1 MSPSNKT
8 FLIAVLGGKGGVGKS
23 VFSTNLALSFLLDT
37 KRPVLLLDADP
48 DTCGDDG
55 MILGI
60 KPQRTVFDVSK
71 FSGRVTQSML
81 KEFLSA
87 HASGLSLIPMVNKI
101 SDYESVNPADI
112 KRVLDS
118 ALSYFPFTVADC
130 GSRLTEQ
137 NLAILEHA
145 TIIMIVTSPDILVL
159 KSTKRL
165 VDELNGLLF
174 PPEVLKVIIN
184 KYETGGPISPQIIQ
198 SNLNTPI
205 LGAVQYDPETSS
217 NSINKGKPLIL
228 LSPKS
233 LISKNIYQIARV
245 LQERGTLDS
254 LYGVNKTKKT
264 EQASQKEIGGASG
277 AELAFSE
284 GLSVKERR
292 AGKVSEIT
300 KLKRKIHK
308 ALIDN
313 MDLKKM
319 DLETKD
325 DPNKLTIL
333 YEKTKRAVISLL
345 EREDLSFLKSREDRA
360 GLIKSILDEALSLGP
375 LEDLLEDETVSE
387 IMVNG
392 PDVIYIEKNGHIILS
407 PYTFTSSQQLMGVI
421 ERILA
426 PIGRRIDEKSPYVDA
441 RLTDGSRVHAI
452 IPPLAIDGPTLTIRK
467 FKKEKLGM
475 KDLIKYGS
483 LTEDI
488 AEFLKAVIE
497 SRLNVI
503 ISGGTGSGKT
513 TLLNILSSM
522 IPENERIITVEDSA
536 ELKLQ
541 QDHTVRLE
549 SRPPNIEGEGE
560 VSIRDLVKCTLR
572 MRPDRIIVGECR
584 SGEALDML
592 QAMNT
597 GHDGSLTTIHS
608 NSPTDSMR
616 RLETLVM
623 MAGMELPAK
632 AIREQIASAINIIIQ
647 QTRLSDGSRK
657 VTYVT
662 EVAGLRG
669 DEVIL
674 NDIFLFKQSGLDAN
688 GKVVGKFVA
697 TGYIPRFI
705 ESLEARGISI
715 PKGLFSVG

>member
-1 MSPSNKT
+1 MPIPNRT
-8 FLIAVLGGKGGVGKS
+8 YLIAVLGGKSGVGKS

-37 KRPVLLLDADP
+37 KRPVLLLDADS
-48 DTCGDDG
+48 DTCGDNG

-60 KPQRTVFDVSK
+60 KPQRSILDVTK
-71 FSGRVTQSML
+71 FTGRVTQAML
-81 KEFLSA
+81 KEFLAS
-87 HASGLSLIPMVNKI
+87 HSSGLSLLPIVQKI
-101 SDYESVNPADI
+101 SDYSTIAPNDI
-112 KRVLDS
+112 KRALEA
-118 ALSYFPFTVADC
+118 ALSFFPFTVADC
-130 GSRLTEQ
+130 GSRLTPQ
-137 NLAILEHA
+137 TLAILEQA
-145 TIIMIVTSPDILVL
+145 TIILIVTNPEILVL
-159 KSTKRL
+159 KHSKQM
-165 VDELNGLLF
+165 VDQLNSLLF
-174 PPEVLKVIIN
+174 PPEVLKIIIN
-184 KYETGGPISPQIIQ
+184 KYDPSNQITPQIVQ
-198 SNLNTPI
+198 SNLGIPI
-205 LGAVQYDPETSS
+205 LGAVQDDPETS
-217 NSINKGKPLIL
+217 NGSITKGKPAIL

-233 LISKNIYQIARV
+233 LMSKNIYQIARV
-245 LQERGTLDS
+245 LQERGILDS
-254 LYGVNKTKKT
+254 LYGVNKTKKA
-264 EQASQKEIGGASG
+264 EQQSQKEGAPSTQDIAG
-277 AELAFSE
+277 LET
-284 GLSVKERR
+284 LSVKERR
-292 AGKVSEIT
+292 AGKVSEVT
-300 KLKRKIHK
+300 KLKRRIHK

-325 DPNKLTIL
+325 DPNKMTIL
-333 YEKTKRAVISLL
+333 YEKTKRAVIGLL
-345 EREDLSFLKSREDRA
+345 EKEDLTFLKGREDRA
-360 GLIKSILDEALSLGP
+360 LLIKAILDEALGLGS
-375 LEDLLEDETVSE
+375 LEDLLSDETVSE

-392 PDVIYIEKNGHIILS
+392 PDVIYIEKNGKVVLS

-467 FKKEKLGM
+467 FKKEKLGPD
-475 KDLIKYGS
+475 DLIKYGS
-483 LTEDI
+483 VTRDMS
-488 AEFLKAVIE
+488 EFLKAVVE
-497 SRLNVI
+497 SRLNCI

-513 TLLNILSSM
+513 TLLNILSGM
-522 IPENERIITVEDSA
+522 IPDNERIITVEDSA

-560 VSIRDLVKCTLR
+560 VTIRDLVKCTLR

-608 NSPTDSMR
+608 NSPSDCIR

-662 EVAGLRG
+662 EVNGLRG
-669 DEVIL
+669 EEILL
-674 NDIFLFKQSGLDAN
+674 NDIFLFKQSGVDSN

-705 ESLEARGISI
+705 ETLEARGISI

>member
-1 MSPSNKT
+1 MPTQNKSY
-8 FLIAVLGGKGGVGKS
+8 LIAVLGGKGGVGKS

-37 KRPVLLLDADP
+37 KRPVLLIDADP

-60 KPQRTVFDVSK
+60 KPQRSMADVTK
-71 FSGRVTQSML
+71 FTGRVTQAML
-81 KEFLSA
+81 KEFLSS
-87 HASGLSLIPMVNKI
+87 HSSGLSMIPVAQKMA
-101 SDYESVNPADI
+101 DYNALSSPDI
-112 KRVLDS
+112 KRVMDA
-118 ALSYFPFTVADC
+118 ALSFFPFTVADC
-130 GSRLTEQ
+130 GSRLTPQ
-137 NLAILEHA
+137 TLAILEQA
-145 TIIMIVTSPDILVL
+145 TIILVLTNPEILVL
-159 KSTKRL
+159 KHTKRL
-165 VDELNGLLF
+165 IDELNGLMF
-174 PPEVLKVIIN
+174 PPEVVRIVIN
-184 KYETGGPISPQIIQ
+184 KYDPSNQITPQIVQ
-198 SNLNTPI
+198 SNLNVPI
-205 LGAVQYDPETSS
+205 LGAVQDDPDTSH
-217 NSINKGKPLIL
+217 NAITKGKPAIL
-228 LSPKS
+228 LAPKS
-233 LISKNIYQIARV
+233 LLSKNIYQIARV
-245 LQERGTLDS
+245 LQERGILDS
-254 LYGVNKTKKT
+254 LYGVNKTKKA
-264 EQASQKEIGGASG
+264 EQQKDGAPAGSD
-277 AELAFSE
+277 FSSLE
-284 GLSVKERR
+284 TLSVKERR
-292 AGKVSEIT
+292 AGKVSEVT
-300 KLKRKIHK
+300 KLKRRIHK

-333 YEKTKRAVISLL
+333 YEKTKRAVIGLL
-345 EREDLSFLKSREDRA
+345 EKEDLSFLKSREDRA
-360 GLIKSILDEALSLGP
+360 LLIKAILDEALGLGP
-375 LEDLLEDETVSE
+375 LEILLSEDTVSE

-392 PDVIYIEKNGHIILS
+392 PDVIYMEKGGKVTLS
-407 PYTFTSSQQLMGVI
+407 PYTFSSSQQLMGVI

-441 RLTDGSRVHAI
+441 RLADGSRVHAI

-467 FKKEKLGM
+467 FKKEKLGSD
-475 KDLIKYGS
+475 DLIRFGTVTK
-483 LTEDI
+483 DM
-488 AEFLKAVIE
+488 AEFFKAVIE

-522 IPENERIITVEDSA
+522 IPEVERIITVEDSA

-560 VSIRDLVKCTLR
+560 VTIRDLVKCTLR

-592 QAMNT
+592 QAMYT

-608 NSPTDSMR
+608 NSPSDSIR

-623 MAGMELPAK
+623 MAGMDLPAK

-662 EVAGLRG
+662 EVNGLRG
-669 DEVIL
+669 EELLL
-674 NDIFLFKQSGLDAN
+674 NDIFLFKQSGVDSN
-688 GKVVGKFVA
+688 GKVIGKFVA

-705 ESLEARGISI
+705 ETLEARGISI

>member
-1 MSPSNKT
+1 MPTQNKSY
-8 FLIAVLGGKGGVGKS
+8 LIAVLGGKGGVGKS

-37 KRPVLLLDADP
+37 KRPVLLIDADP

-60 KPQRTVFDVSK
+60 KPQRSMADVTK
-71 FSGRVTQSML
+71 FTGRVTQAML
-81 KEFLSA
+81 KEFLSS
-87 HASGLSLIPMVNKI
+87 HSSGLSMIPVAQKMA
-101 SDYESVNPADI
+101 DYNALSSPDI
-112 KRVLDS
+112 KRVMDA
-118 ALSYFPFTVADC
+118 ALSFFPFTVADC
-130 GSRLTEQ
+130 GSRLTPQ
-137 NLAILEHA
+137 TLAILEQA
-145 TIIMIVTSPDILVL
+145 TIILVLTNPEILVL
-159 KSTKRL
+159 KHTKRL
-165 VDELNGLLF
+165 IDELNGLMF
-174 PPEVLKVIIN
+174 PPEVVRIVIN
-184 KYETGGPISPQIIQ
+184 KYDPSNQITPQIVQ
-198 SNLNTPI
+198 SNLNVPI
-205 LGAVQYDPETSS
+205 LGAVQDDPDTSH
-217 NSINKGKPLIL
+217 NAITKGKPAIL
-228 LSPKS
+228 LAPKS
-233 LISKNIYQIARV
+233 LLSKNIYQIARV
-245 LQERGTLDS
+245 LQERGILDS
-254 LYGVNKTKKT
+254 LYGVNKTKKA
-264 EQASQKEIGGASG
+264 EQQKDGAPAGSD
-277 AELAFSE
+277 FSSLE
-284 GLSVKERR
+284 TLSVKERR
-292 AGKVSEIT
+292 AGKVSEVT
-300 KLKRKIHK
+300 KLKRRIHK

-333 YEKTKRAVISLL
+333 YEKTKRAVIGLL
-345 EREDLSFLKSREDRA
+345 EKEDLSFLKSREDRA
-360 GLIKSILDEALSLGP
+360 LLIKAILDEALGLGP
-375 LEDLLEDETVSE
+375 LEILLSEDTVSE

-392 PDVIYIEKNGHIILS
+392 PDVIYMEKGGKVTLS
-407 PYTFTSSQQLMGVI
+407 PYTFSSSQQLMGVI

-441 RLTDGSRVHAI
+441 RLADGSRVHAI

-467 FKKEKLGM
+467 FKKEKLGSD
-475 KDLIKYGS
+475 DLIRFGTVTK
-483 LTEDI
+483 DM
-488 AEFLKAVIE
+488 AEFFKAVIE

-522 IPENERIITVEDSA
+522 IPEVERIITVEDSA

-560 VSIRDLVKCTLR
+560 VTIRDLVKCTLR

-608 NSPTDSMR
+608 NSPSDCIR

-662 EVAGLRG
+662 EVNGLRG
-669 DEVIL
+669 EELLL
-674 NDIFLFKQSGLDAN
+674 NDIFLFKQSGVDSN
-688 GKVVGKFVA
+688 GKVIGKFVA

-705 ESLEARGISI
+705 ETLEARGISI

>member
-1 MSPSNKT
+1 M
-8 FLIAVLGGKGGVGKS
+8 
-23 VFSTNLALSFLLDT
+23 
-37 KRPVLLLDADP
+37 
-48 DTCGDDG
+48 
-55 MILGI
+55 
-60 KPQRTVFDVSK
+60 
-71 FSGRVTQSML
+71 
-81 KEFLSA
+81 
-87 HASGLSLIPMVNKI
+87 
-101 SDYESVNPADI
+101 
-112 KRVLDS
+112 
-118 ALSYFPFTVADC
+118 
-130 GSRLTEQ
+130 
-137 NLAILEHA
+137 
-145 TIIMIVTSPDILVL
+145 
-159 KSTKRL
+159 
-165 VDELNGLLF
+165 
-174 PPEVLKVIIN
+174 
-184 KYETGGPISPQIIQ
+184 
-198 SNLNTPI
+198 
-205 LGAVQYDPETSS
+205 
-217 NSINKGKPLIL
+217 
-228 LSPKS
+228 
-233 LISKNIYQIARV
+233 
-245 LQERGTLDS
+245 
-254 LYGVNKTKKT
+254 
-264 EQASQKEIGGASG
+264 
-277 AELAFSE
+277 
-284 GLSVKERR
+284 
-292 AGKVSEIT
+292 
-300 KLKRKIHK
+300 HK

-325 DPNKLTIL
+325 DPNKMTIL
-333 YEKTKRAVISLL
+333 YEKTKRTVIGLL
-345 EREDLSFLKSREDRA
+345 EKEDLSFLKSREDRA
-360 GLIKSILDEALSLGP
+360 QLIKSILDEALGLGP
-375 LEDLLEDETVSE
+375 LEDLLAEETVSE

-392 PDVIYIEKNGHIILS
+392 PDVIYIEKNGKVILS
-407 PYTFTSSQQLMGVI
+407 PYTFSSSQQLMGVI

-467 FKKEKLGM
+467 FKKEKLGTD
-475 KDLIKYGS
+475 DLIKYGS
-483 LTEDI
+483 VTSDMS
-488 AEFLKAVIE
+488 EFFKAVIE
-497 SRLNVI
+497 SRLNCI

-513 TLLNILSSM
+513 TLLNILSGM
-522 IPENERIITVEDSA
+522 IPEVERIITVEDSA

-560 VSIRDLVKCTLR
+560 VTIRDLVKCTLR

-608 NSPTDSMR
+608 NSPSDCIR

-662 EVAGLRG
+662 EVNGLRG
-669 DEVIL
+669 EEILL
-674 NDIFLFKQSGLDAN
+674 NDIFLFKQSGVDSN
-688 GKVVGKFVA
+688 GKVIGKFVA

-705 ESLEARGISI
+705 ETLEARGISI

>member
-1 MSPSNKT
+1 MSPLNKT
-8 FLIAVLGGKGGVGKS
+8 YLVAVLGGKGGVGKS

-37 KRPVLLLDADP
+37 KRPVLLIDADP

-60 KPQRTVFDVSK
+60 KPQRSISDVSR
-71 FSGRVTQSML
+71 FTGRVTQAML

-87 HASGLSLIPMVNKI
+87 HSSGLSVLPVSQKT
-101 SDYESVNPADI
+101 SEYSSVNTADI
-112 KRVLDS
+112 KRMLDA
-118 ALSYFPFTVADC
+118 ALSFFPFTVADC
-130 GSRLTEQ
+130 GSRLTDQ
-137 NLAILEHA
+137 TLAILEQA
-145 TIIMIVTSPDILVL
+145 TIIIVLTNPEILVL
-159 KSTKRL
+159 KHTKRL
-165 VDELNGLLF
+165 VDDLNGLMF
-174 PPEVLKVIIN
+174 PPEVLRVVIN
-184 KYETGGPISPQIIQ
+184 KYDPSSPISPQIVQ
-198 SNLNTPI
+198 SNLNVPI
-205 LGAVQYDPETSS
+205 LGAVQEDSETSH
-217 NSINKGKPLIL
+217 NAITKGKPAIL

-233 LISKNIYQIARV
+233 MMSKNIYQIARV
-245 LQERGTLDS
+245 LQERGILDS
-254 LYGVNKTKKT
+254 LYGVNKTKKA
-264 EQASQKEIGGASG
+264 EQQSAQKDGVATADLSSLET
-277 AELAFSE
+277 
-284 GLSVKERR
+284 LSVKERR
-292 AGKVSEIT
+292 AGKVSEVT
-300 KLKRKIHK
+300 KLKRRVHK

-333 YEKTKRAVISLL
+333 YEKTKRTVISLL
-345 EREDLSFLKSREDRA
+345 EKEDLSFLKSREDRA
-360 GLIKSILDEALSLGP
+360 QLIKSILDEALGLGP
-375 LEDLLEDETVSE
+375 LEILLAEETVSE

-392 PDVIYIEKNGHIILS
+392 PDVIYMEKNGKVTLS
-407 PYTFTSSQQLMGVI
+407 PYTFSSSQQLMGVI

-441 RLTDGSRVHAI
+441 RLSDGSRVHAI

-467 FKKEKLGM
+467 FKKEKLGAD
-475 KDLIKYGS
+475 DLVKYGS
-483 LTEDI
+483 VTRDM
-488 AEFLKAVIE
+488 AEFFKAVIE

-560 VSIRDLVKCTLR
+560 VTIRDLVKCTLR

-584 SGEALDML
+584 SGESLDML

-608 NSPTDSMR
+608 NSPSDCIR

-623 MAGMELPAK
+623 MAGMDLPAK

-662 EVAGLRG
+662 EVNGLRG
-669 DEVIL
+669 DELIL
-674 NDIFLFKQSGLDAN
+674 NDIFLFKQSGVDGN

-705 ESLEARGISI
+705 ETLEARGISI

>member
-1 MSPSNKT
+1 MPTQNKT
-8 FLIAVLGGKGGVGKS
+8 YLIAVLGGKGGVGKS

-37 KRPVLLLDADP
+37 KRPVLLIDADP

-60 KPQRTVFDVSK
+60 KPQRSIADVTK
-71 FSGRVTQSML
+71 FTGRVTQAML
-81 KEFLSA
+81 KEFLSS
-87 HASGLSLIPMVNKI
+87 HSSGLSVLPVAQKM
-101 SDYESVNPADI
+101 SDYSSVGGTDV
-112 KRVLDS
+112 KRVLDA
-118 ALSYFPFTVADC
+118 ALSFFPFTVADC
-130 GSRLTEQ
+130 GSRLTPQ
-137 NLAILEHA
+137 TLSILEQA
-145 TIIMIVTSPDILVL
+145 TIILILTNPEILVL
-159 KSTKRL
+159 KHTKRL
-165 VDELNGLLF
+165 IDELNGLMF
-174 PPEVLKVIIN
+174 PPEVLKIVIN
-184 KYETGGPISPQIIQ
+184 KYDPSNQITPQIVQ
-198 SNLNTPI
+198 SNLNIPI
-205 LGAVQYDPETSS
+205 LGAVQDDADTSH
-217 NSINKGKPLIL
+217 NAITKGKPAIL
-228 LSPKS
+228 LAPKS
-233 LISKNIYQIARV
+233 LLSKNIYQIARV
-245 LQERGTLDS
+245 LQERGILDS
-254 LYGVNKTKKT
+254 LYGINKTKKA
-264 EQASQKEIGGASG
+264 EQQKDGAPAASD
-277 AELAFSE
+277 FSSLE
-284 GLSVKERR
+284 TLSVKERR
-292 AGKVSEIT
+292 AGKVSEVT
-300 KLKRKIHK
+300 KLKRRVHK

-333 YEKTKRAVISLL
+333 YEKTKRAVIGLL
-345 EREDLSFLKSREDRA
+345 EKEDLSFLKSREDRA
-360 GLIKSILDEALSLGP
+360 LLIKAILDEALGLGP
-375 LEDLLEDETVSE
+375 LEDLLAEETVSE

-392 PDVIYIEKNGHIILS
+392 PDVIYIEKNGKVILS
-407 PYTFTSSQQLMGVI
+407 PYTFSSSQQLMGVI

-441 RLTDGSRVHAI
+441 RLADGSRVHAI

-467 FKKEKLGM
+467 FKKEKLGAD
-475 KDLIKYGS
+475 DLIRFGS
-483 LTEDI
+483 ITRDM
-488 AEFLKAVIE
+488 AEFFKAVIE

-513 TLLNILSSM
+513 TLLNILSGM
-522 IPENERIITVEDSA
+522 IPEVERIITVEDSA

-560 VSIRDLVKCTLR
+560 VTIRDLVKCTLR

-608 NSPTDSMR
+608 NSPSDCIR

-657 VTYVT
+657 ITYVT
-662 EVAGLRG
+662 EVNGLRG
-669 DEVIL
+669 DEILL
-674 NDIFLFKQSGLDAN
+674 NDIFLFKQSGVDSN

-705 ESLEARGISI
+705 ETLEARGISI